1 MAIFEKQ
8 EYSKRRF
15 WELFMPHLVTF
26 GFWLAISSFSFFGWQ
41 SVSPTEEGVTMGIAR
56 EILYWGFFVL
66 GWLGIAIMLYLIVA
80 WLFNIGIKAIRNK
93 TRKETVDQM
102 VNRRNKMA
110 TDLEELEKQ
119 IKEAGNDGTTKSK

>member
-41 SVSPTEEGVTMGIAR
+41 SVSLTEKGIAMGIAR
-56 EILYWGFFVL
+56 EILYWGFFVV
-66 GWLGIAIMLYLIVA
+66 GWLGIAIMLYLIFA
-80 WLFNIGIKAIRNK
+80 WVFNIGIKAIRNK
-93 TRKETVDQM
+93 TRKETIDQM
-102 VNRRNKMA
+102 VSRRSKMT
-110 TDLEELEKQ
+110 TDLEVLEKK
-119 IKEAGNDGTTKSK
+119 IKEVENELPTKSK